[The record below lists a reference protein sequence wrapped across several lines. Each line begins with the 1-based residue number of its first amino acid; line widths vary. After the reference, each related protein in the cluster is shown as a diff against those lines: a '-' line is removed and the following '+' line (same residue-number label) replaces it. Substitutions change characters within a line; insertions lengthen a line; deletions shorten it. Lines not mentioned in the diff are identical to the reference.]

1 MTMPM
6 TDEIEP
12 VLSPPSAA
20 QAIDDLKASGGLD
33 ALFAK
38 IDAGELQLTGVGGFA
53 VNMALWEWYEQ
64 NSK

>member
-12 VLSPPSAA
+12 VLSPPSAV

-33 ALFAK
+33 ALFAQ
-38 IDAGELQLTGVGGFA
+38 IDAGELQLCGSPEIVEGFS
-53 VNMALWEWYEQ
+53 MLLLG
-64 NSK
+64 